1 MITLLKKLGIAV
13 LKLPI
18 GHDFM
23 HWYPIAVILFP
34 NTVPN
39 AASKPYLIVCE
50 VVVNR
55 FKLVVFIVEKLFVPV
70 KVFDDARIDVIIC
83 SYCCIP

>member
-1 MITLLKKLGIAV
+1 MR
-13 LKLPI
+13 P
-18 GHDFM
+18 
-23 HWYPIAVILFP
+23 
-34 NTVPN
+34 
-39 AASKPYLIVCE
+39 KPSLIVCE

-55 FKLVVFIVEKLFVPV
+55 FKLVVFIDEKLFVPV